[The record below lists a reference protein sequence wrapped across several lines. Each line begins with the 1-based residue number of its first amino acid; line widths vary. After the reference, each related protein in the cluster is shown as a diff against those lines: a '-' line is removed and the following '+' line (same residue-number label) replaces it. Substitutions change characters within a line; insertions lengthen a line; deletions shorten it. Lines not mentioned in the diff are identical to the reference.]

1 MRALREADLARIE
14 HARMHEALR
23 IVKSFL
29 AMSIYGNFKNKS
41 VINSN
46 IQNNKKVTSIFYN
59 L

>member
-29 AMSIYGNFKNKS
+29 AMSIYGNFKYTLNFS
-41 VINSN
+41 GPS
-46 IQNNKKVTSIFYN
+46 
-59 L
+59 